1 MIDLSL
7 DPDIK
12 IGVPSSSAPQTNDVT
27 APPCPS
33 RTPIFLMKIY
43 PFLLLYSF
51 VSLNKIKLINFIF
64 YLN

>member
-33 RTPIFLMKIY
+33 RTPIFSNENL
-43 PFLLLYSF
+43 SF
-51 VSLNKIKLINFIF
+51 SSSLFYKRVITFNKIK
-64 YLN
+64 